1 MRRGAATRAV
11 LVLTLLAPG
20 AFAERFEIRSGEE
33 ENLVRFRSS
42 APLESFDGKT
52 RAVSGW
58 IRADLPALSESVV
71 VFVEA
76 DLATLDTGIDLRNAH
91 MRENHLHTDDFPKAV
106 FRGGRIVDPIEGS
119 WDSEGRARFSLAGM
133 FSLHG
138 VTRPLAV
145 PVEIRRGKNGS
156 LLIETAFEIRLS
168 DFEIPRPQ
176 FLLLRL
182 NEVQRVHVRIVAHPL
197 AAEQEE
203 AP

>member
-1 MRRGAATRAV
+1 MRRGLALAA
-11 LVLTLLAPG
+11 LVLALLAPG
-20 AFAERFEIRSGEE
+20 ASAKRFEIRAGAE

-42 APLESFDGKT
+42 APLESFEGKT

-58 IRADLPALSESVV
+58 IEADLSALSGSVE
-71 VFVEA
+71 VFAEV

-91 MRENHLHTDDFPKAV
+91 MRENHLHTDEYPRAV
-106 FRGGRIVDPIEGS
+106 FRGGRIIGPFEGS
-119 WDSEGRARFSLAGM
+119 WTSEGGARFSLAGT

-145 PVEIRRGKNGS
+145 PVEIRSGKSGS
-156 LLIETAFEIRLS
+156 LLVETAFEVRLS

-182 NEVQRVHVRIVAHPL
+182 DEVQRIHVRLVADPL